1 MLVACDWVS
10 IRHETG
16 IRLEYKST
24 RNVPVLKEASSYT
37 AILAGSTFLLI
48 LSSVVELSRRSNSTH
63 GGRKSYRGRI
73 VAVSAT
79 PEAAHILTFAHTV
92 RPEIRM
98 EFSANHAGLLPPSLA
113 LETSRRYKTRQ
124 RHMRQFCHWPAVEV
138 KVQARRV
145 QRIVGQGSATN
156 GIGCDAGQLRPQTCG
171 EASKRRIIP
180 AVRKIPPASS
190 GTSRPCRWRRRRNS
204 AAHYNQEEIKQGK
217 RSIHIHWP
225 CNTRRNSP

>member
-10 IRHETG
+10 IRHEMG

-98 EFSANHAGLLPPSLA
+98 ERSPPTTPACCPQVSHSRPLGDTKHA
-113 LETSRRYKTRQ
+113 K
-124 RHMRQFCHWPAVEV
+124 
-138 KVQARRV
+138 
-145 QRIVGQGSATN
+145 
-156 GIGCDAGQLRPQTCG
+156 DTCG
-171 EASKRRIIP
+171 NFAI
-180 AVRKIPPASS
+180 
-190 GTSRPCRWRRRRNS
+190 GQQSR
-204 AAHYNQEEIKQGK
+204 
-217 RSIHIHWP
+217 
-225 CNTRRNSP
+225 